1 VNTAELKP
9 DTSTHG
15 SALSFDFQGLRVG
28 IAEYAEGPTGTTVF
42 HFPRRAKAAV
52 DVRGGLPG
60 TYNVDILRLGYEDP
74 ILDAIVV
81 AGGSWYGLQAA
92 SGVAMAMKT
101 DGLRS
106 GHHTDLANVAGA
118 IIYDFGDRRLNELH
132 PDIALGAAAFRS
144 AKEGAFPLGAH
155 GAGRM
160 AMQGAYFGMPLHSGQ
175 GGAFRQIGATKI
187 AAFVVA
193 NPLGLI
199 VDRQGHILTAG
210 QPTRR
215 NLTRIDEVLRE
226 LPYARDEAGF
236 VKSNAGTRTS
246 INPANTTIGV
256 VITNRKLPYAALQR
270 VGIQV
275 HASMG
280 RAIQPFATGWDGD
293 VLFAVT
299 TDEVDDISVH
309 PVEIGTLAGEVMWDA
324 LLTVTSPRPVEA
336 LQQVPAERIDFT
348 DLRVG
353 FDSDFELGIRRNGEH
368 LLLEVVGKRAVYG
381 LPTGSKLEARL
392 DPSGRFLTN
401 GPPERPLRDGAFL
414 LGPDGAIGRVV
425 VNIGTWQQIGRC
437 STNAA

>member
-1 VNTAELKP
+1 MNAAELKP
-9 DTSTHG
+9 DTFTHG

-28 IAEYAEGPTGTTVF
+28 VAEYAEGPTGTTVF
-42 HFPRRAKAAV
+42 HFPRRAKATV

-60 TYNVDILRLGYEDP
+60 TYNVDVLRLGYEDP
-74 ILDAIVV
+74 ILDALVV

-92 SGVAMAMKT
+92 SGVAMAMKA
-101 DGLRS
+101 DGFRS
-106 GHHTDLANVAGA
+106 GHHADLANVAGA
-118 IIYDFGDRRLNELH
+118 IIYDLGDRRLNEVH
-132 PDIALGAAAFRS
+132 PDVALGAAAFRS
-144 AKEGAFPLGAH
+144 AKEGIFPLGAH

-160 AMQGAYFGMPLHSGQ
+160 SMQGVYFGMPMHSGQ
-175 GGAFRQIGATKI
+175 GGAFRQIGCTKI

-199 VDRQGHILTAG
+199 VDRQGHILTGG
-210 QPTRR
+210 QSTPR
-215 NLTRIDEVLRE
+215 NLTRIDEVLGG
-226 LPYARDEAGF
+226 LPYERDELGF
-236 VKSNAGTRTS
+236 VKSKAWTGPRT
-246 INPANTTIGV
+246 NTANTTISV
-256 VITNRKLPYAALQR
+256 VLTNRKLPYAALQR
-270 VGIQV
+270 MGLQV

-299 TDEVDDISVH
+299 TDEVDDTSVH

-324 LLTVTSPRPVEA
+324 LLTVMSPRTVEA

-353 FDSDFELGIRRNGEH
+353 FDSDFELGIRRNGKH
-368 LLLEVVGKRAVYG
+368 LVLEVLGKRAVYG

-392 DPSGRFLTN
+392 DPSGRFLTD

-414 LGPDGAIGRVV
+414 LSSDGVIERVV
-425 VNIGTWQQIGRC
+425 VNIGAWQQIGRC